1 MTVQLTTQQQ
11 QLLKDCF
18 DIVMDMHANTQ
29 YKNYPV
35 NESDI
40 LQMIANHIIGGFVR
54 LKDGCLFIGK
64 TYTPWFGGCKFAS
77 DVLLYTKKESR
88 GKGLAKEAVKEFI
101 KWGKSNGAVS
111 ITIGQSTGVNEKE
124 FNGLAEGLGMKRIGA
139 VYNV

>member
-1 MTVQLTTQQQ
+1 MTVQLSTQQQ

-18 DIVMDMHANTQ
+18 DIVMDMHTNTQ

-35 NESDI
+35 NEADI
-40 LQMIANHIIGGFVR
+40 LQMIANHIVGGFVH
-54 LKDGCLFIGK
+54 LKDGCLLIGE

-77 DVLLYTKKESR
+77 DTLLYTKKESR
-88 GKGLAKEAVKEFI
+88 GNGLAKEAVKEFI